1 MPHSFQRVYVESAGM
16 FMPGEPVGN
25 DQMDAYIAPL
35 DRMST
40 RIKRRILAE
49 NGIRQRHYAIDAEGR
64 TVFTNAQLAA
74 GAIRD
79 CLQRGDVDMARVG
92 MLASG
97 SSGGD
102 ALMPGFANM
111 IQGELAAPPM
121 ETVSVH
127 GICAAGV
134 SAIQAAAQGIELGA
148 HARALAVA
156 SEMPSRLFKRS
167 RFAARGY
174 EIDFDSHFLRWM
186 LSDGAG
192 ALLLTDGALLPR
204 RSGVRLRLKWTH
216 QRAFSGDYPVCMQ
229 LGLTEDRQSGHLD
242 FASWGE
248 AEAAGALALRQDIR
262 LLPHLFDIG
271 IHEYAELV
279 KEGWLDP
286 ARVNHF
292 LCHYSSEKF
301 IPVVEDLMGKA
312 NLSIPRERWWSNLAW
327 RGNTGAASI
336 LVMLAEFM
344 RTRTLEP
351 GEQIFCY
358 VPESGRF
365 MAAYML
371 FEAEAADAAVSAPAA
386 RTVRQDSAAEADD
399 QVIAP
404 PHDPQAA
411 PEGLGALLTEL
422 ASIWHDYRS
431 RVWRTPLV
439 RQIRERRFETKDY
452 LNWMENWIPQ
462 VREGSLWMREGAAS
476 LSGPYQSLA
485 ALIGVH
491 AGEEQ
496 NDFKI
501 LFDDYRKA
509 GGAVA
514 ELDQLKRNP
523 GGEALNAYLHG
534 LAATRDPFGL
544 LGAIYIIEGTG
555 QRIVPTLLP
564 LIKAGLRPAPGRPK
578 ADGAPSGGSEDTHCR
593 AWGSGVPPDA
603 FRFLEYHGHN
613 DENHLDR
620 WLAAVEMVMALD
632 TTGDAAR
639 QIVDTARHTAT
650 LYLMQFQYVTETR

>member
-1 MPHSFQRVYVESAGM
+1 VAPGATASFSDTATGGTAPNKYPWKRGGVDIAG
-16 FMPGEPVGN
+16 V
-25 DQMDAYIAPL
+25 
-35 DRMST
+35 S
-40 RIKRRILAE
+40 
-49 NGIRQRHYAIDAEGR
+49 
-64 TVFTNAQLAA
+64 
-74 GAIRD
+74 
-79 CLQRGDVDMARVG
+79 

-121 ETVSVH
+121 ETVSVQ

-148 HARALAVA
+148 HARTLAVA

-192 ALLLTDGALLPR
+192 ALLLGDGSGPSAAP
-204 RSGVRLRLKWTH
+204 GVRLRLKWVH

-229 LGLTEDRQSGHLD
+229 LGLTEDRQRGHLD

-271 IHEYAELV
+271 IHEYARLV

-286 ARVNHF
+286 ARVDHF

-301 IPVVEDLMGKA
+301 IPVVEDLMDKA
-312 NLSIPRERWWSNLAW
+312 GLAIARERWWSNLAW

-336 LVMLAEFM
+336 LVMLAEFL
-344 RTRTLEP
+344 RTRTLQR

-371 FEAEAADAAVSAPAA
+371 FEAEDAERRPVSAPVA
-386 RTVRQDSAAEADD
+386 RPVQREEGASADD

-404 PHDPQAA
+404 PHDPEAA
-411 PEGLGALLTEL
+411 PAGLGMLLAEL

-439 RQIRERRFETKDY
+439 RQIRERRFQVADY
-452 LNWMENWIPQ
+452 LNWMEHWVPQ
-462 VREGSLWMREGAAS
+462 VREGSRWMREGAAS
-476 LSGPYQSLA
+476 LSAPYQGLA

-496 NDFKI
+496 NDFMI

-509 GGAVA
+509 GGDVA
-514 ELDQLKRNP
+514 DLDRLKRNP
-523 GGEALNAYLHG
+523 GGEALNAYLHA

-555 QRIVPTLLP
+555 QRIVPALLP
-564 LIKAGLRPAPGRPK
+564 LIKAGLRLA
-578 ADGAPSGGSEDTHCR
+578 
-593 AWGSGVPPDA
+593 PDA

-613 DENHLDR
+613 DQSHLER
-620 WLAAVEMVMALD
+620 WLAAVEMVIALD
-632 TTGDAAR
+632 ASGNAAR
-639 QIVDTARHTAT
+639 QIVDTARRTAA
-650 LYLMQFQYVTETR
+650 LYLMQFQYVTEAR